1 MRFYAVSL
9 MRSMS
14 GNHGYQYF
22 SNKADATKCKRE
34 WEGSTDAVSLP
45 EDSRVALIDA
55 IDIKPTEAGI
65 LDALNQIEGNKPK
78 RVPGIDYS
86 WYWKQRMEKRFGKRS
101 E

>member
-14 GNHGYQYF
+14 GSHSYQYF

-45 EDSRVALIDA
+45 EDSRFALIDA
-55 IDIKPTEAGI
+55 IDIKPTKAGI
-65 LDALNQIEGNKPK
+65 LDALNRIEGNKPK
-78 RVPGIDYS
+78 RVPDNSRI
-86 WYWKQRMEKRFGKRS
+86 WEQRMEKRFGKRS